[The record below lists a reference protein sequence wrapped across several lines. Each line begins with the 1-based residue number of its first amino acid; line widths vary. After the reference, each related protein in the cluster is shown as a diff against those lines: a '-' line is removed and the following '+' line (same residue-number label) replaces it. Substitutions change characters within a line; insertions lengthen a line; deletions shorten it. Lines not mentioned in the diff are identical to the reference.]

1 MPGNRSVQRRAED
14 SIIAVRR
21 KSVILDS
28 DLAAFY
34 GVETGALVRAM
45 KRNAARFP
53 DDFAFQLSH
62 EEWGRLRSQTGS
74 SNSGR
79 GGRRYSPYVFTEQGA
94 LQLAGVLRSP
104 KADEVSVAIAR
115 AFVTM
120 RERLTE
126 LDELRKVLPEIREKL
141 EALEGDV
148 AMLTSDAADQH
159 AEIVKLAEGQN
170 ALKDLV
176 KVMKRAERTLPPAM

>member
-1 MPGNRSVQRRAED
+1 
-14 SIIAVRR
+14 
-21 KSVILDS
+21 
-28 DLAAFY
+28 
-34 GVETGALVRAM
+34 
-45 KRNAARFP
+45 
-53 DDFAFQLSH
+53 
-62 EEWGRLRSQTGS
+62 
-74 SNSGR
+74 
-79 GGRRYSPYVFTEQGA
+79 
-94 LQLAGVLRSP
+94 
-104 KADEVSVAIAR
+104 
-115 AFVTM
+115 M

-126 LDELRKVLPEIREKL
+126 LDELRKALPEIREKL